1 MRATACGRAVRRR
14 CLASRSASRP
24 GGTDL
29 GDPQEPEWKELNCWI
44 LLAIGRS
51 NATSCSEMYL
61 LWMPDRAL
69 AGARYDDKQ
78 RGDRYNVGDIANPA
92 LGAQESAVALRA
104 LGIEA
109 KTTVANKLQN
119 VSWPGSLRSIAR
131 AASARSPGC
140 GRSIPRHCGKSAA
153 VRLPRLGLLPTG
165 PSSAALPSQ

>member
-1 MRATACGRAVRRR
+1 MA
-14 CLASRSASRP
+14 LRP

-61 LWMPDRAL
+61 LWMQDVAL

-78 RGDRYNVGDIANPA
+78 RGGRYNVGDIANPA

-104 LGIEA
+104 LGMKAE
-109 KTTVANKLQN
+109 TTVANKLQN
-119 VSWPGSLRSIAR
+119 VTWPASLRSVVQ
-131 AASARSPGC
+131 AASARSPGS
-140 GRSIPRHCGKSAA
+140 GRETPRRCDKSAA
-153 VRLPRLGLLPTG
+153 VRLLHLGLLSTG
-165 PSSAALPSQ
+165 LPAAALPSQQRTFRRTLDAPS